1 MNMFAMVSMRSVI
14 LHSHH
19 DGLNS
24 FGFISLLMFV
34 CVVSMI
40 TEVFMVFMVVLT
52 MAGYLMNL
60 WLDMLYYMSKDIQP
74 CNEHQNQPHPE
85 VYNCPTASVNR

>member
-1 MNMFAMVSMRSVI
+1 
-14 LHSHH
+14 
-19 DGLNS
+19 
-24 FGFISLLMFV
+24 
-34 CVVSMI
+34 MI